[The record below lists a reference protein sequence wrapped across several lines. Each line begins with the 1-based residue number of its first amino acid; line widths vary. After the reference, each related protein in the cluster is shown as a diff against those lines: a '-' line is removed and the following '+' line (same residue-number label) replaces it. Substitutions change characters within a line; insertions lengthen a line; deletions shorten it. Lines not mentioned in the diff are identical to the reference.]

1 MFILEVIL
9 GIHFEVV
16 SGIKFTPV
24 LGVNFGVDF
33 RGQFWDRF

>member
-1 MFILEVIL
+1 MFILDVVL